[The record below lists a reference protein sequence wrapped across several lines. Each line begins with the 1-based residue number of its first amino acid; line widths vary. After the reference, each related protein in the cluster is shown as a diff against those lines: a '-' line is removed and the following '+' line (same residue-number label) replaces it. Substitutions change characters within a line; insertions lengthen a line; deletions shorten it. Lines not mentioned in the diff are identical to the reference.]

1 MTSIETDAQTKEM
14 NVTDRTLRGEI
25 RQSLSLILL
34 TAVTAGGVLGLGLL
48 GAHLLG

>member
-1 MTSIETDAQTKEM
+1 VREQ
-14 NVTDRTLRGEI
+14 TLRGEV

-34 TAVTAGGVLGLGLL
+34 TAVTTAALLGLGLL

>member
-1 MTSIETDAQTKEM
+1 MTSFEARGRTVE
-14 NVTDRTLRGEI
+14 DRTLVGEV

-34 TAVTAGGVLGLGLL
+34 TAVTAAGVLGLGLL

>member
-1 MTSIETDAQTKEM
+1 MTPLETKTTT
-14 NVTDRTLRGEI
+14 VTDQTLRGEI

-34 TAVTAGGVLGLGLL
+34 TAVAAGGVLGLGLL

>member
-1 MTSIETDAQTKEM
+1 VRDQ
-14 NVTDRTLRGEI
+14 TLRSEV

-34 TAVTAGGVLGLGLL
+34 TASTAAGVLGLGLL